1 MFDQIF
7 LSPQVKPSVQVA
19 SQIAKLLRLVISGNW
34 EISGKS
40 ENFIESKLGAQ
51 SSFENGNFGKTSKKL
66 LKKKSFPV
74 VHYFTLELEFALNI
88 LSTNVVLVTQ
98 QSKFQ
103 NKQKLQILLLLPTLK
118 LKFQD
123 ELYWQAYKKLT
134 KLAKALDE
142 QQNNLLNI
150 ISGNL
155 EISKQ
160 QIAELKKEIKELRQ
174 SI

>member
-1 MFDQIF
+1 M
-7 LSPQVKPSVQVA
+7 
-19 SQIAKLLRLVISGNW
+19 
-34 EISGKS
+34 
-40 ENFIESKLGAQ
+40 
-51 SSFENGNFGKTSKKL
+51 
-66 LKKKSFPV
+66 
-74 VHYFTLELEFALNI
+74 
-88 LSTNVVLVTQ
+88 
-98 QSKFQ
+98 
-103 NKQKLQILLLLPTLK
+103 
-118 LKFQD
+118 
-123 ELYWQAYKKLT
+123 

>member
-1 MFDQIF
+1 M
-7 LSPQVKPSVQVA
+7 
-19 SQIAKLLRLVISGNW
+19 
-34 EISGKS
+34 
-40 ENFIESKLGAQ
+40 
-51 SSFENGNFGKTSKKL
+51 
-66 LKKKSFPV
+66 
-74 VHYFTLELEFALNI
+74 HYFTLELEFALNI